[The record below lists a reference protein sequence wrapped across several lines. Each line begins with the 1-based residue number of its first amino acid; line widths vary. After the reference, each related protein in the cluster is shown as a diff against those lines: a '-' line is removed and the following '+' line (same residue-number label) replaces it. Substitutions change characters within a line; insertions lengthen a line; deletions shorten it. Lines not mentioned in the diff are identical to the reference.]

1 MTTRFGAD
9 LIRQTGH
16 CLVFSPTAL
25 VAKSELIASDF
36 DRLALH
42 DSGTAQPSHGWGP
55 DANGRTSWKAVPA
68 RSDWAPMS
76 MKRPSSWDTPQE
88 TNSSGNGRGTDPVK
102 VGAGDTNGWGGA
114 HVNDD
119 IDDRASSSGHTDF
132 QDPDDEPSRPVS
144 QAGIRI
150 KVETGL
156 PTPID
161 SAKQASPVEGKSAGR
176 IGSSEESPGKGKGP
190 DVDDAKREVEH
201 LGRGY
206 LMVKTRRRVTVDG
219 GRSLLAIENDT
230 VESQG
235 T

>member
-1 MTTRFGAD
+1 MDFRVDAD

-16 CLVFSPTAL
+16 CLIFSPTAL
-25 VAKSELIASDF
+25 VAKGEAIASDF
-36 DRLALH
+36 NRLVLH
-42 DSGTAQPSHGWGP
+42 DSGTAQPSNGWGP
-55 DANGRTSWKAVPA
+55 DANGRTSWKAGPA

-88 TNSSGNGRGTDPVK
+88 TKSSGNGWGSDPVK
-102 VGAGDTNGWGGA
+102 VGARGTNGRGGA
-114 HVNDD
+114 QVKDD
-119 IDDRASSSGHTDF
+119 IGDDASSSGHTDF
-132 QDPDDEPSRPVS
+132 QDPEDEPSRPVS

-161 SAKQASPVEGKSAGR
+161 SVKQASPVEGKSAGGLMSLE
-176 IGSSEESPGKGKGP
+176 GSSGKGKGP

-230 VESQG
+230 VELQG
-235 T
+235 S